1 MIIDINNYIKQKK
14 KKFKNKKNIHN
25 LFRDNKKKMIIL
37 INQKFDFNI
46 YLLFHL
52 VKLYFIIQR
61 ILVEI
66 LYVIIFNSSI

>member
-1 MIIDINNYIKQKK
+1 MIIDINNYIKQK